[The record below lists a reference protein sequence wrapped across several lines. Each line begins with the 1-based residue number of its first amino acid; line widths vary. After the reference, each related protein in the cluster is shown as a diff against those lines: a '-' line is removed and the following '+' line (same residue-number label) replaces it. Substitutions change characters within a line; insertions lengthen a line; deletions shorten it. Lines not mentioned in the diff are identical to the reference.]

1 MPSETDL
8 LNESLSQIGAARI
21 TAIDDGSVNGIHCQT
36 LYPTTRDALLRMHH
50 WNFAT
55 GRALLNAAVDPPL
68 FEYALAYPLPAD
80 FLKMREYLGVVVNAS
95 NYVWDGFSW
104 SIRYVIESGSL
115 LTNDAPV
122 YILYTKRVVDPNIYD
137 ALFYQVLTT
146 WMASK
151 LANAIPKDHKKAA
164 DLLSMAMNLLLPSA
178 VSIDGQEGTVVPL
191 VSDSLTW
198 GR

>member
-1 MPSETDL
+1 
-8 LNESLSQIGAARI
+8 
-21 TAIDDGSVNGIHCQT
+21 
-36 LYPTTRDALLRMHH
+36 MHH

-55 GRALLNAAVDPPL
+55 GRALLSASVTAPL
-68 FEYALAYPLPAD
+68 FEYTFDYPLPAD
-80 FLKMREYLGVVVNAS
+80 YLKMREYNSVPVNS
-95 NYVWDGFSW
+95 GNYIWWEGQWVS
-104 SIRYVIESGSL
+104 RYVIEGLSL
-115 LTNDAPV
+115 LSNDTPV
-122 YILYTKRVVDPNIYD
+122 YILYTKRVIDPNIYD

-151 LANAIPKDHKKAA
+151 LANAIPKDHKKAS

>member
-1 MPSETDL
+1 VPSETDL
-8 LNESLSQIGAARI
+8 LNESLVTIGASRI
-21 TAIDDGSVNGIHCQT
+21 AAIDDGSINANHCQT

-55 GRALLNAAVDPPL
+55 GRALLSASPTAPL
-68 FEYALAYPLPAD
+68 FEYTFAYPLPAD
-80 FLKMREYLGVVVNAS
+80 FLKMREFNGVVTDE
-95 NYVWDGFSW
+95 VWPG
-104 SIRYVIESGSL
+104 RYTIEEKSL
-115 LTNDAPV
+115 LTNDTPV
-122 YILYTKRVVDPNIYD
+122 YITYTKRVVDPNIFD

-151 LANAIPKDHKKAA
+151 LANAIPKDHKKAG

-178 VSIDGQEGTVVPL
+178 LAVDGQEGTVVSL
-191 VSDSLTW
+191 VSDSLTR

>member
-8 LNESLSQIGAARI
+8 LNEALGQIGASRI
-21 TAIDDGSVNGIHCQT
+21 TAIDDGSVNAVHCKT
-36 LYPTTRDALLRMHH
+36 FYDTTRDALLRMHH

-55 GRALLNAAVDPPL
+55 GRALLSASVTAPL
-68 FEYALAYPLPAD
+68 FEYTFDYPLPAD
-80 FLKMREYLGVVVNAS
+80 YLKMREYNSVPVNS
-95 NYVWDGFSW
+95 GNYIWWEGQWVS
-104 SIRYVIESGSL
+104 RYVIEGLSL
-115 LTNDAPV
+115 LSNDTPV
-122 YILYTKRVVDPNIYD
+122 YILYTKRVIDPNIYD
-137 ALFYQVLTT
+137 ALFYQTLTT

-151 LANAIPKDHKKAA
+151 LANAIPKDHKKAS

-178 VSIDGQEGTVVPL
+178 VSVDGQEGTVVPL